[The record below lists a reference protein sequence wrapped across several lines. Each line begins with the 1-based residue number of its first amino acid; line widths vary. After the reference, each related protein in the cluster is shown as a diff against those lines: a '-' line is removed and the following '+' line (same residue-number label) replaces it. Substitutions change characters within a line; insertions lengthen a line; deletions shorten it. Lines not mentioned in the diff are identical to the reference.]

1 MAACTVTAG
10 CTGQIVDGFCD
21 QCGMQPAGG
30 APTTQDT
37 GPTPQSASTRT
48 GSARTGSARTG
59 STQLSGK
66 SQRGSRRT
74 SKASR
79 LSSTRRLG
87 LGLVQIPEVAKADP
101 MLSLMAEAKV
111 PESKRFC
118 TGVKADG
125 NACDTALT
133 KEKCTKCGHAH
144 EYSGTPRK
152 ACSKC
157 GGPCEVVS
165 REKGFC
171 NACGTPYDFRPK
183 LAAGDVVA
191 GQYETC
197 GCVAFGGM
205 GWLYLA
211 KDVTLN
217 RYVLLKGLINTSDP
231 SLAKAAIAERQFLA
245 AVKHP
250 NIVGVYTCV
259 SDTREI
265 DGKAQTHAYTVMEF
279 ISGKT
284 LKALRKDRGPLPVT
298 EALAYMYPVLEA
310 FGYMHAQG
318 LIYNDFK
325 PDNVMLEE
333 GAIKVIDLGGVC
345 RATQADG
352 DIYSTVGYAAP
363 ELADK
368 GPSPASDLYSIGR
381 TLAVLI
387 TEFKGFQSS
396 HKHQLR
402 SAVEE
407 PVFEK
412 HDSLYRLLLKACHDD
427 PNMRYQSADEM
438 AEQLVGVMREI
449 VAVETATAH
458 PAESRLFGPDTLG
471 FRTLDEV
478 TGPDVLDI
486 HSLPHLKMDPS
497 DPATPYLLGNLRG
510 GDPRA
515 HGPVLMNALSNFRA
529 SIEVRLAA
537 ANNAIECGA
546 IAAAEGQDST
556 RIDCVIRAKAAEDYF
571 TKAEG
576 LLVEVEEIDAFDWRV
591 IWYRGVS
598 FLAQQ
603 DYKQA
608 LDAFETC
615 YREVPGEL
623 AVKLAIA
630 IAAERNG
637 DTARAIKYYDVV
649 SRTNPD
655 FATAAFGLSRCLAGV
670 GKRDEAVAAL
680 SRIPQTSNLYGQ
692 AQKTTAQ
699 TLIRPMP
706 GSFPGAQELV
716 KAGSTIEALM
726 LEGIE
731 KFKLLRDVFV
741 SALSQIDRGH
751 VKPDPSVTVL
761 GHQLDDTNIRLGLEH
776 AYRNLARLSPDRDK
790 RIELVD
796 LANRVRPRTLL

>member
-30 APTTQDT
+30 APAPDT

-87 LGLVQIPEVAKADP
+87 LGLVQIPEVPKVDP
-101 MLSLMAEAKV
+101 LQSLMAEAKV
-111 PESKRFC
+111 PENKRFC

-144 EYSGTPRK
+144 EYTGTPRK
-152 ACSKC
+152 TCSKC

-183 LAAGDVVA
+183 LSPGDVVA

-211 KDVTLN
+211 KDVTLS

-284 LKALRKDRGPLPVT
+284 LKSLRKDRGPLPVSET
-298 EALAYMYPVLEA
+298 LAYMHPVLEA
-310 FGYMHAQG
+310 FSYMHAQG

-333 GAIKVIDLGGVC
+333 GDIKVIDLGGVC

-381 TLAVLI
+381 TITVLI

-402 SAVEE
+402 SPAEE

-427 PNMRYQSADEM
+427 PNMRYQSAEEM

-458 PAESRLFGPDTLG
+458 AAESRAFGPDTLG
-471 FRTLDEV
+471 FRALDEAS
-478 TGPDVLDI
+478 GPDVLDI
-486 HSLPHLKMDPS
+486 HSLPHLKMDPM
-497 DPATPYLLGNLRG
+497 DPATPFLLGNLRG
-510 GDPRA
+510 GNAMAHTPVIARA
-515 HGPVLMNALSNFRA
+515 
-529 SIEVRLAA
+529 IEKFSTSLEAKLAM
-537 ANNAIECGA
+537 ANNQIECGI
-546 IAAAEGQDST
+546 IASDLTRQAFFDAAE
-556 RIDCVIRAKAAEDYF
+556 RH
-571 TKAEG
+571 
-576 LLVEVEEIDAFDWRV
+576 LVEIEEVDAFDWRV

-598 FLAQQ
+598 FLAQK

-630 IAAERNG
+630 VAAECNA

-649 SRTNPD
+649 SRTNPE
-655 FATAAFGLSRCLAGV
+655 FATAAFGLARCLAAV

-680 SRIPQTSNLYGQ
+680 ARIPQTSNLYGQ
-692 AQKTTAQ
+692 AQKSTAQ
-699 TLIRPMP
+699 TLIRTLA
-706 GSFPGAQELV
+706 GSQPGAPELV
-716 KAGSTIEALM
+716 KASSTIEALM
-726 LEGIE
+726 LEGVE
-731 KFKLLRDVFV
+731 KFNLLRDVFA
-741 SALSQIDRGH
+741 SALSLVVNGRI
-751 VKPDPSVTVL
+751 KADPSVTVL

-776 AYRNLARLSPDRDK
+776 AYRNLARLSPDRDQ
-790 RIELVD
+790 RIELID
-796 LANRVRPRTLL
+796 RANQVRPRTLL